1 MEKYKVLKNFLSEE
15 ECSFLN
21 NWILKNKDQSFFT
34 NAGMNGIR
42 ITTRYSK
49 NIPFPEEAF
58 FIKKKLINRLKLP
71 EVKHPPFDKGM
82 VASYAS
88 VGDTLYSHTDP
99 IWEKGLKTLHC
110 NVVLSAS
117 EGGLPI
123 IENQILN
130 IKKGDMW
137 CYLVSDTYHGC
148 SLVTGKIPRTMWVFG
163 FLIKD
168 DIYDRLQ

>member
-88 VGDTLYSHTDP
+88 VGDTLYSHTMSDKNQR
-99 IWEKGLKTLHC
+99 EKT
-110 NVVLSAS
+110 
-117 EGGLPI
+117 
-123 IENQILN
+123 LN